1 MPCNTM
7 QSHAIPCN
15 DMEFN
20 VMQFNSDDDIDNEID
35 EKTMLCDANSLP
47 SSQLKEKEKKERE
60 KER

>member
-1 MPCNTM
+1 
-7 QSHAIPCN
+7 
-15 DMEFN
+15 
-20 VMQFNSDDDIDNEID
+20 MQFNSDDDIDNEID